1 MAHTEDLIKALA
13 QDAAPVKPA
22 PHPFMQSV
30 KWMAGGTVYVTLS
43 VLYLGLRPDLM
54 LKFQSSLFVAEIGLL
69 AGIVIAT
76 FLSAAL
82 LAFPDLHQ
90 KHAVAFA
97 PVLALVLF
105 VLAIS
110 LAWQAD
116 SPPSARPKHNLECLL
131 CIASLALLPAAWMLY
146 SMRKFASTHPYL
158 AGGIALLCAFSIGAL
173 ALRLS
178 EQTDSIVHV
187 IQWHYLPMI
196 GIGILGLWLGKVFL
210 KW

>member
-1 MAHTEDLIKALA
+1 MGNTEELIEALV

-22 PHPFMQSV
+22 PHPFAQSV
-30 KWMAGGTVYVTLS
+30 KWMAGGAIYVALA
-43 VLYLGLRPDLM
+43 VMYLGLRPDLM
-54 LKFQSSLFVAEIGLL
+54 LKLQSSLFVAEIGLL
-69 AGIVIAT
+69 AGIVVAT

-90 KHAVAFA
+90 KRVVAFA
-97 PVLALVLF
+97 PVLALALC
-105 VLAIS
+105 VLAIF

-116 SPPSARPKHNLECLL
+116 SPPSAPPGHGAECLL
-131 CIASLALLPAAWMLY
+131 CIASFALLPAAWMLH
-146 SMRKFASTHPYL
+146 SMRNFASTHPRL

-178 EQTDSIVHV
+178 EQTDSIVHIV
-187 IQWHYLPMI
+187 QWHYLPMI
-196 GIGILGLWLGKVFL
+196 GIVIVGLGLGKVFL